1 MKCDGP
7 VAAQPGRSRTLLRSM
22 ADNMQLPPAGGSAG
36 YSAVA
41 AQPGSPPSRALLT
54 AVLLVVAGAALG
66 LIGGVIWA
74 AAAPRV
80 VYQVATLNPP
90 TAYATNPETNAF
102 IAADGIYAFIALGGG
117 ALLGLAGYFAGVR
130 RYGPVLTGQDS
141 FNAQLGASKPG
152 ALLRAPIAL
161 GASGA
166 LAFWPVA
173 AGLVAGGLE
182 LLSTLRVRRLS
193 QVSQDGA
200 PGVPP
205 GRHAQ
210 AGRRGLFASRAGQGQ
225 PDRVA
230 PQAAGEPSP
239 GPRRADPAGP
249 AQPPQSWRQADGP
262 HGASAG
268 QAWFPADPPAGGP
281 GHPVSGAPPP
291 DPENSVR

>member
-1 MKCDGP
+1 
-7 VAAQPGRSRTLLRSM
+7 M

-66 LIGGVIWA
+66 LIGGAIWA

-102 IAADGIYAFIALGGG
+102 IAADGIYTFIALGGG
-117 ALLGLAGYFAGVR
+117 ALLGLAGDFAGVR
-130 RYGPVLTGQDS
+130 RYGPVPMAGVVLGALAAAFLARWLGPVLTGQDS

-182 LLSTLRVRRLS
+182 LLSTLRVRQLS
-193 QVSQDGA
+193 QVSQDGT
-200 PGVPP
+200 PGVAA

-210 AGRRGLFASRAGQGQ
+210 AGLARPVR
-225 PDRVA
+225 
-230 PQAAGEPSP
+230 AAGRP
-239 GPRRADPAGP
+239 GPARQRRTAGGGRAVAGP
-249 AQPPQSWRQADGP
+249 APGRCCRAGP
-262 HGASAG
+262 AAAVLAAG
-268 QAWFPADPPAGGP
+268 RRTARCLGRP
-281 GHPVSGAPPP
+281 GLVPG
-291 DPENSVR
+291 